1 MIFWKIAK
9 LVASILRWSNYIS
22 SPDEFERLVSEH
34 LRKTLTTIALEEVK
48 RTQDNIGSDIRAIHV
63 ALKGIVTKYEHEY
76 LRRLADPTPFPS
88 EVGDGEYHEDDD
100 KHHYTPDVYPR
111 LKRLD
116 DIGFIR
122 PKELAGTRHLLKIVD
137 DHAGDES
144 KPNEERPRFKLRD
157 YVEITDAG
165 RNYLALA
172 GPKYL

>member
-1 MIFWKIAK
+1 MSASPLNRRSAALYGAELTQPGYQQRIAE
-9 LVASILRWSNYIS
+9 
-22 SPDEFERLVSEH
+22 SP
-34 LRKTLTTIALEEVK
+34 
-48 RTQDNIGSDIRAIHV
+48 
-63 ALKGIVTKYEHEY
+63 KYEHEY

-122 PKELAGTRHLLKIVD
+122 PKEQDGKRRLLKIVD
-137 DHAGDES
+137 DHARDES
-144 KPNEERPRFKLRD
+144 KRNEDRPRFKLRD

-172 GPKYL
+172 GLKYL